1 MSTEVKCKK
10 CGNVSQ
16 KGNTYCVFCGEKLP
30 TETESLFDRME
41 TNSGIDRNVDN
52 HGYVTIEQEKK
63 EQELQK
69 KAIAKAYLEK
79 QNSLSGNYLLG
90 LLGALGGALVA
101 AIPWAVVSSQ
111 GWFVAWLGYL
121 IAIAASKGYDLMKV
135 KTNMKKLWCVLGAVV
150 IGVFAGQIMSDM
162 IVIATDEEL
171 CHMFSDVFSYYANN
185 FGEYLAINIKNLAL
199 GYVFAALGGFSV
211 LRNIKKETALIEN
224 LKSNNL
230 ED

>member
-16 KGNTYCVFCGEKLP
+16 NGNTHCIFCGEELP
-30 TETESLFDRME
+30 AETESLFDRIE
-41 TNSGIDRNVDN
+41 TNSDIDRNV
-52 HGYVTIEQEKK
+52 EQEKT

-69 KAIAKAYLEK
+69 RAIAKAYLEK
-79 QNSLSGNYLLG
+79 QNSLSDNYLLG
-90 LLGALGGALVA
+90 LLGALVGALVA

-121 IAIAASKGYDLMKV
+121 IAIGASKGYDLMKV
-135 KTNMKKLWCVLGAVV
+135 KTNMKKLWCVLAAVV
-150 IGVFAGQIMSDM
+150 IGIFAGQITSDM

-171 CHMFSDVFSYYANN
+171 GHMFSDIFSYYANN
-185 FGEYLAINIKNLAL
+185 FGEYLSINIKNLAL
-199 GYVFAALGGFSV
+199 GYVFAALGALSV
-211 LRNIKKETALIEN
+211 LVNIKKETALIES

-230 ED
+230 

>member
-16 KGNTYCVFCGEKLP
+16 NGNTHCVFCGEELP
-30 TETESLFDRME
+30 TETESLFDRIE
-41 TNSGIDRNVDN
+41 TNSDIDRNV
-52 HGYVTIEQEKK
+52 EQEKT

-69 KAIAKAYLEK
+69 RAIAKAYLEK
-79 QNSLSGNYLLG
+79 QNSLSDNYLLG
-90 LLGALGGALVA
+90 LLGALVGALVA

-121 IAIAASKGYDLMKV
+121 IAIGASKGYDLMKV
-135 KTNMKKLWCVLGAVV
+135 KTNMKKLWCVLAAVV

-162 IVIATDEEL
+162 IVTATDEEL
-171 CHMFSDVFSYYANN
+171 GNMFSDVFSYYANN
-185 FGEYLAINIKNLAL
+185 FGEYLSINIKNLAL
-199 GYVFAALGGFSV
+199 GYVFAALGALSV
-211 LRNIKKETALIEN
+211 LVNIKKETALIES

-230 ED
+230 

>member
-16 KGNTYCVFCGEKLP
+16 NGNTHCVFCGEELP
-30 TETESLFDRME
+30 AETESLFDRIE
-41 TNSGIDRNVDN
+41 TNSDIDRNV
-52 HGYVTIEQEKK
+52 EQEKT

-69 KAIAKAYLEK
+69 RAIAKAYLEK
-79 QNSLSGNYLLG
+79 QNSLSDNYLLG
-90 LLGALGGALVA
+90 LLGALVGALVA

-121 IAIAASKGYDLMKV
+121 IAILASKGYDLMKV
-135 KTNMKKLWCVLGAVV
+135 KTNTKKLWCVLAAVV

-171 CHMFSDVFSYYANN
+171 GNMFSDVFSYYANN
-185 FGEYLAINIKNLAL
+185 FGEYLSINIKNLAL
-199 GYVFAALGGFSV
+199 GYVFAALGSLSV
-211 LRNIKKETALIEN
+211 FVNIKKETALIES
-224 LKSNNL
+224 LK
-230 ED
+230 

>member
-16 KGNTYCVFCGEKLP
+16 NGNTHCVFCGEELP
-30 TETESLFDRME
+30 AETESLFDRIE
-41 TNSGIDRNVDN
+41 TNSDIDRNIDN
-52 HGYVTIEQEKK
+52 YGNGNVEQEKT

-69 KAIAKAYLEK
+69 RAIAKAYLEK
-79 QNSLSGNYLLG
+79 QNSLSDNYLLG
-90 LLGALGGALVA
+90 LLGALVGALVA

-121 IAIAASKGYDLMKV
+121 IAIVASKGYDLMKV
-135 KTNMKKLWCVLGAVV
+135 KTNMKKLWCVLAAVV

-171 CHMFSDVFSYYANN
+171 GHMFSDLFSYYANN
-185 FGEYLAINIKNLAL
+185 FGEYLSINIKNLAL
-199 GYVFAALGGFSV
+199 GYVFAALGSLSV
-211 LRNIKKETALIEN
+211 FVNIKKETAIIES
-224 LKSNNL
+224 LK
-230 ED
+230 